1 MIEKNDFVAFQV
13 RVARHHAANIET
25 KHIIK
30 QVFTQLELQ
39 HKRKGS
45 PFAKP
50 PPDAEDYMNK
60 ALINALEFLEGLRD
74 K

>member
-1 MIEKNDFVAFQV
+1 LRA
-13 RVARHHAANIET
+13 T
-25 KHIIK
+25 KLQTLKPTSLH
-30 QVFTQLELQ
+30 QVFAQLELQ
-39 HKRKGS
+39 HKRKGT

-50 PPDAEDYMNK
+50 APDAPDYMNI